1 MSEWFHAEGNRQQG
15 PLPAE
20 QLIALFRSNQINLD
34 TLVWRDGLPQWQPL
48 RSVVDE
54 LGLIV
59 PAMDAPASVE
69 PPPPPAPPAPPE
81 VPLPPTLPPATPY
94 AAAPAM
100 AAPPPKKGLSGCAIT
115 AIIGG
120 GLLLILVPI
129 CAILAAIAL
138 PAYNDYT
145 IKAKVAGAIT
155 ALQPLKDQVQHF
167 ADDEGRCPGA
177 NDAGFPGAGDFAAQ
191 GLSAVHIGRFNNG
204 HCGIEATLSVPGK
217 TIDGDLLWQ
226 EYDRDSG
233 RWECSGESDDKYL
246 PVACRG

>member
-15 PLPAE
+15 PLGAE
-20 QLIALFRSNQINLD
+20 QLIELFRSNQVTLD

-59 PAMDAPASVE
+59 PAVEADTAPPEPPA
-69 PPPPPAPPAPPE
+69 PPPPPTVPEPPA
-81 VPLPPTLPPATPY
+81 LPAGTPY
-94 AAAPAM
+94 AATPATH
-100 AAPPPKKGLSGCAIT
+100 APPPKKGLSGCAIT

-120 GLLLILVPI
+120 ALLLVIVPI
-129 CAILAAIAL
+129 CAILAAIAM
-138 PAYNDYT
+138 PAYNDYVVRS
-145 IKAKVAGAIT
+145 KVTTSFG
-155 ALQPLKDQVQHF
+155 ALQPLKEKVQHF

-177 NDAGFPGAGDFAAQ
+177 NDAGFPAAGDFTAQ

-204 HCGIEATLSVPGK
+204 HCGIEATLSIPGK
-217 TIDGDLLWQ
+217 STDGDLLWL

-246 PVACRG
+246 PTECRG

>member
-20 QLIALFRSNQINLD
+20 QLIELFRSNQVSLD
-34 TLVWRDGLPQWQPL
+34 TLVWREGMPQWQPL

-59 PAMDAPASVE
+59 PAVDAAAAPI
-69 PPPPPAPPAPPE
+69 PTAPPAVPEPPS
-81 VPLPPTLPPATPY
+81 LPPATPY
-94 AAAPAM
+94 ATAPAM
-100 AAPPPKKGLSGCAIT
+100 SAPVPKKGLSGCAIT

-120 GLLLILVPI
+120 VGLLVLVPI
-129 CAILAAIAL
+129 GAILAAIAM
-138 PAYNDYT
+138 PAYNDYVMRSKIAAT
-145 IKAKVAGAIT
+145 VT
-155 ALQPLKDQVQHF
+155 VLQPLKDQVQHF

-177 NDAGFPGAGDFAAQ
+177 NDAGFPAAGDFASQ

-204 HCGIEATLSVPGK
+204 HCGIEATLSIPGK
-217 TIDGDLLWQ
+217 SLDGDLLWL

-246 PVACRG
+246 PTQCRG

>member
-20 QLIALFRSNQINLD
+20 QLIELFRNNQITLD
-34 TLVWRDGLPQWQPL
+34 TLVWRDGMAQWQPL

-59 PAMDAPASVE
+59 PSVE
-69 PPPPPAPPAPPE
+69 RVETAEPPA
-81 VPLPPTLPPATPY
+81 PLPPTLPPATPY
-94 AAAPAM
+94 ATPATPLAA
-100 AAPPPKKGLSGCAIT
+100 AAPKKGLSGCAIA
-115 AIIGG
+115 AIVGG
-120 GLLLILVPI
+120 VILLVLVPI

-138 PAYNDYT
+138 PAYNDYGLR
-145 IKAKVAGAIT
+145 AKVAGGVT

-167 ADDEGRCPGA
+167 ADDQGRCPGA
-177 NDAGFPGAGDFAAQ
+177 NDAGFPAAGDFAGD
-191 GLSAVHIGRFNNG
+191 GLSAVNIGRFNNG
-204 HCGIEATLSVPGK
+204 HCGIEATLSAPGK
-217 TIDGDLLWQ
+217 TIDGDLLWL

-246 PVACRG
+246 PVNCRG

>member
-1 MSEWFHAEGNRQQG
+1 VSEWFHAQGNRQQG

-20 QLIALFRSNQINLD
+20 QLIELFRSNEITLD

-59 PAMDAPASVE
+59 PAMDAPATV
-69 PPPPPAPPAPPE
+69 PPAPPAAPQPPILPPE
-81 VPLPPTLPPATPY
+81 APYSATASTALPPPR
-94 AAAPAM
+94 
-100 AAPPPKKGLSGCAIT
+100 KGLSGCALT

-120 GLLLILVPI
+120 VALVVVVPI
-129 CAILAAIAL
+129 LAILAAIAL

-145 IKAKVAGAIT
+145 LKAKVSAAIT
-155 ALQPLKDQVQHF
+155 ALQPVKDQVQRF
-167 ADDEGRCPGA
+167 ADNEGRCPGA
-177 NDAGFPGAGDFAAQ
+177 NDAGFPAAGDFAAQ

-233 RWECSGESDDKYL
+233 RWECSGESDNKYL
-246 PVACRG
+246 PTQCHG

>member
-1 MSEWFHAEGNRQQG
+1 VSEWFHAQGNRQQG

-20 QLIALFRSNQINLD
+20 QLIELFRSNEITLD

-59 PAMDAPASVE
+59 PAVDAPASAA
-69 PPPPPAPPAPPE
+69 PPPAVPQPPILPPE
-81 VPLPPTLPPATPY
+81 APY
-94 AAAPAM
+94 RASAAASATL
-100 AAPPPKKGLSGCAIT
+100 PPPKKGLSGCALT

-120 GLLLILVPI
+120 VALLVLVPI
-129 CAILAAIAL
+129 LAILAAIAL

-145 IKAKVAGAIT
+145 LRAKVAVAAD
-155 ALQPLKDQVQHF
+155 ALHPLQAQVEHF
-167 ADDEGRCPGA
+167 AEEQGRCPGA
-177 NDAGFPGAGDFAAQ
+177 NDAGFPAPGDFTQA

-204 HCGIEATLSVPGK
+204 HCGIEGTLAMPGK
-217 TIDGDLLWQ
+217 SIDGDLLWL

-233 RWECSGESDDKYL
+233 RWECSGESDNKYL
-246 PVACRG
+246 PKACHG

>member
-20 QLIALFRSNQINLD
+20 ELIALFRSNEITLD

-59 PAMDAPASVE
+59 PAVDAPASAA
-69 PPPPPAPPAPPE
+69 PPTPPAAPQPPI
-81 VPLPPTLPPATPY
+81 LPPDAPY
-94 AAAPAM
+94 RAAASTTL
-100 AAPPPKKGLSGCAIT
+100 PPPKKGLSGCALT
-115 AIIGG
+115 AIIVGV
-120 GLLLILVPI
+120 GLLVLVPI
-129 CAILAAIAL
+129 VAILAAIAL

-155 ALQPLKDQVQHF
+155 ALQPLKEQVQRF
-167 ADDEGRCPGA
+167 ADDQGRCPGA
-177 NDAGFPGAGDFAAQ
+177 NDAGFPEAGSFASQ

-204 HCGIEATLSVPGK
+204 HCGIEATLAVPGK
-217 TIDGDLLWQ
+217 AIDGDLLWQ
-226 EYDRDSG
+226 EYDRESG
-233 RWECSGESDDKYL
+233 RWECTGESDNKYL
-246 PVACRG
+246 PVQCRG

>member
-1 MSEWFHAEGNRQQG
+1 VSEWFHAQGNRQQG

-20 QLIALFRSNQINLD
+20 QLIELFRSNEITLD

-59 PAMDAPASVE
+59 PAVDAPASA
-69 PPPPPAPPAPPE
+69 PPPPAAPQPPVLPPE
-81 VPLPPTLPPATPY
+81 APYHASSSTALPPPR
-94 AAAPAM
+94 
-100 AAPPPKKGLSGCAIT
+100 KGLSGCALT

-120 GLLLILVPI
+120 VALLVLVPI
-129 CAILAAIAL
+129 LAILAAIAL
-138 PAYNDYT
+138 PAYNDYV
-145 IKAKVAGAIT
+145 IKSKVAGAIT
-155 ALQPLKDQVQHF
+155 ALQPLKEQVQRF
-167 ADDEGRCPGA
+167 ADDQGRCPGA
-177 NDAGFPGAGDFAAQ
+177 NDAGFPEAGSFASQ

-204 HCGIEATLSVPGK
+204 HCGIEATLALPGK

-233 RWECSGESDDKYL
+233 RWECTGESDNKYL
-246 PVACRG
+246 PVQCRG

>member
-20 QLIALFRSNQINLD
+20 RLVELFRSNQVTLD

-48 RSVVDE
+48 RTVVDE

-59 PAMDAPASVE
+59 PALDAATPEPELAA
-69 PPPPPAPPAPPE
+69 PPPPQ
-81 VPLPPTLPPATPY
+81 PPTLPPATPY
-94 AAAPAM
+94 ATPAPA
-100 AAPPPKKGLSGCAIT
+100 ASLPPAKKGLSGCALT

-120 GLLLILVPI
+120 AVLLVLVPI
-129 CAILAAIAL
+129 VAILAAIAL

-145 IKAKVAGAIT
+145 LRAKVATAVT
-155 ALQPLKDQVQHF
+155 ALQPLKEQVRHF

-177 NDAGFPGAGDFAAQ
+177 NDAGFPASGDFTQA
-191 GLSAVHIGRFNNG
+191 GLSAVNIGRFNNG
-204 HCGIEATLSVPGK
+204 HCGIEATLSAPGK
-217 TIDGDLLWQ
+217 RIDGDLLWL

-233 RWECSGESDDKYL
+233 RWECSGESDNKYL
-246 PVACRG
+246 PQQCRG

>member
-1 MSEWFHAEGNRQQG
+1 MSEWFHAQGNRQQG

-20 QLIALFRSNQINLD
+20 QLIELFRSNEITLD

-59 PAMDAPASVE
+59 PAMDAPATV
-69 PPPPPAPPAPPE
+69 PPAPPAAPQPPILPPE
-81 VPLPPTLPPATPY
+81 APYSATASTALPPPR
-94 AAAPAM
+94 
-100 AAPPPKKGLSGCAIT
+100 KGLSGCALT

-120 GLLLILVPI
+120 VALVVVVPI
-129 CAILAAIAL
+129 LAILAAIAL

-145 IKAKVAGAIT
+145 LKAKVAAAIT
-155 ALQPLKDQVQHF
+155 ALQPVKDQVQRF
-167 ADDEGRCPGA
+167 ADNEGRCPGA
-177 NDAGFPGAGDFAAQ
+177 NDAGFPDAGDFAAQ

-233 RWECSGESDDKYL
+233 RWECSGESDNKYL
-246 PVACRG
+246 PTQCHG